1 MPRATSPGGLVHRD
15 AAGASSAALRTAGL
29 RSSPLG
35 VHVHDRAQLMV
46 IADRDGRA
54 HPGA

>member
-1 MPRATSPGGLVHRD
+1 MVHRD

-35 VHVHDRAQLMV
+35 IHDRAQLVV
-46 IADRDGRA
+46 IADQDGRA